1 MASKKLADST
11 LYHVSPK
18 GFWKKFRDATVVNP
32 EISSGL
38 PIPSLNRYPQPA
50 SRPEHYSTPATKAS
64 DPAQNPYWKRDV
76 RRAFPKL
83 SVVTQTELSAFLL
96 QTPEE
101 PAQIP
106 GPGSKAADTSITPAS
121 ELPEAVSLTQAISTV
136 ASRGKIFSESSLP
149 PKLPTPYP
157 RWTPTYSEDAPHDPD
172 SYFPMKLVH

>member
-1 MASKKLADST
+1 MCIA
-11 LYHVSPK
+11 
-18 GFWKKFRDATVVNP
+18 
-32 EISSGL
+32 
-38 PIPSLNRYPQPA
+38 
-50 SRPEHYSTPATKAS
+50 AS

-96 QTPEE
+96 QTPEKPAYVFLPNLSDPHTRPHAE
-101 PAQIP
+101 PFWFSQIP